1 MGIETIRIISLIN
14 NGLVMTMLFIHME
27 NHSLN
32 GRYSFRIWD
41 FTTNQEGIDVTQH
54 KCLHKDPNKRKFTG
68 DHTKGCPTGNKKFGS
83 LELSVD
89 GSNLQQNFQINLL
102 SKNVWFLIC

>member
-1 MGIETIRIISLIN
+1 MGIDCNPNYFSNKQWPSNDNVTYPY
-14 NGLVMTMLFIHME
+14 GK

-54 KCLHKDPNKRKFTG
+54 KCLHKDPNKRKLQVIIQ
-68 DHTKGCPTGNKKFGS
+68 KVAQQEIK
-83 LELSVD
+83 
-89 GSNLQQNFQINLL
+89 NL
-102 SKNVWFLIC
+102 VV